1 MKSMDFKLRQ
11 EDEFIKLGQLLKACN
26 LAGNGGEAK
35 VRILEGDVK
44 VNGSIET
51 ARGKKIKAGDRVE
64 IDDVCIDIIK

>member
-35 VRILEGDVK
+35 VRILKGDVK

>member
-1 MKSMDFKLRQ
+1 MDFKLRQ
-11 EDEFIKLGQLLKACN
+11 DDEFIKLGQLLKACN

-44 VNGSIET
+44 VNESIET

>member
-1 MKSMDFKLRQ
+1 MDFKLRQ
-11 EDEFIKLGQLLKACN
+11 DDEFIKLGQLLKACN

>member
-1 MKSMDFKLRQ
+1 MNFKLRQ

>member
-1 MKSMDFKLRQ
+1 MKSMNFKLRQ